1 MCEYQYVSFN
11 SVGFLGI
18 YKPGYAAAGLY
29 LMGVWEV
36 EVWPPA
42 LSCQTLHYC
51 TISNWY
57 GTSF

>member
-36 EVWPPA
+36 EV
-42 LSCQTLHYC
+42 
-51 TISNWY
+51 
-57 GTSF
+57 